1 MSAQVYSLLGQTE
14 GERKPFLG
22 GCKKWGHIV
31 RLTPRDLVAI
41 RDEKVPPFVKFGI
54 ILPLLYFL
62 LDPLTKS
69 WRGMDIMINLW
80 IDSRTYQKQRI
91 MLSARQRSSDSL
103 NLSKQNVFGQ
113 YDAVTLTML
122 YLKVVHDVISQNY

>member
-31 RLTPRDLVAI
+31 RLTPRDFVAI

-54 ILPLLYFL
+54 TPPLFFIRPPYKELEGYGYYDKF
-62 LDPLTKS
+62 
-69 WRGMDIMINLW
+69 MDRFQDI
-80 IDSRTYQKQRI
+80 
-91 MLSARQRSSDSL
+91 
-103 NLSKQNVFGQ
+103 SKVKNH
-113 YDAVTLTML
+113 AVS
-122 YLKVVHDVISQNY
+122 KAEV